1 MKLAAKLLAL
11 PVRGYRLIFS
21 PWVGYNCRY
30 QPTCS
35 QYALDALA
43 EHGALKGGWLAAKR
57 IARCNPFGG
66 CGYDPVPPSGAAHH
80 SKQTQKEDGHGHD

>member
-35 QYALDALA
+35 QYALDAFA
-43 EHGALKGGWLAAKR
+43 EHGAFKGGWLAAKR

-80 SKQTQKEDGHGHD
+80 SKHTQKEDGHGHD